1 MKGVF
6 LMKTICIKTNNQTAL
21 TYLLNELHMSELQN
35 VCFSQNQ
42 FKYYKNI
49 IIHYN
54 GPNENEF
61 VQNVSNIL
69 AYYVID
75 ELEET
80 LLKDIVHQDYF
91 YFDAIEKK
99 KILDFCFDICS
110 EDFTTYFDKKFS
122 YLSEQFY
129 LYLCDHKSIVLTGF
143 IYFRLKKYFE
153 ILNEIVEEAVNSFII
168 EKEYL
173 EFISLLKLYI
183 NSQSSKTAVVHIVY
197 FKDNPILLDENKAP
211 LYLSE
216 EIPDAK
222 YLSDISF
229 SKNDYILNTLLNLL
243 PKKIYVHLVEH
254 AVDEFL
260 NTLILIFEKRI
271 ELCTDCN
278 ICRLYENHSD
288 VISSHQKKT

>member
-1 MKGVF
+1 
-6 LMKTICIKTNNQTAL
+6 MKTICIKTNNQTAL
-21 TYLLNELHMSELQN
+21 TYLLNELHMSELEN

-42 FKYYKNI
+42 FKNYKNI
-49 IIHYN
+49 IIHYK
-54 GPNENEF
+54 GPKEDGF
-61 VQNVSNIL
+61 IQNIANML

-80 LLKDIVHQDYF
+80 LLKDIINQNYF

-122 YLSEQFY
+122 YLSEQFF
-129 LYLCDHKSIVLTGF
+129 LYLKDNKSIVLTGF

-153 ILNEIVEEAVNSFII
+153 ILDEIVEEAVNSFII

-183 NSQSSKTAVVHIVY
+183 NSQSSKSSVVHIVY

-211 LYLSE
+211 IPISD

-254 AVDEFL
+254 AIDEFL
-260 NTLILIFEKRI
+260 STLISIFEKRI

-278 ICRLYENHSD
+278 ICRLYENHSK
-288 VISSHQKKT
+288 VISSQKEK

>member
-21 TYLLNELHMSELQN
+21 TYLLNELHMSELEN

-42 FKYYKNI
+42 FKNYKNI
-49 IIHYN
+49 IIHYK
-54 GPNENEF
+54 GPKEDDF
-61 VQNVSNIL
+61 IQNIANMLS
-69 AYYVID
+69 YYVID

-80 LLKDIVHQDYF
+80 LLKDIINQNYF

-129 LYLCDHKSIVLTGF
+129 LYLKDNKSIVLTGF

-153 ILNEIVEEAVNSFII
+153 ILDEIVEESVNSFII

-183 NSQSSKTAVVHIVY
+183 NSQSCKTAVVHIVY
-197 FKDNPILLDENKAP
+197 FKDNPILLDESKTP
-211 LYLSE
+211 IPISD

-254 AVDEFL
+254 AIDEFL

-271 ELCTDCN
+271 ELCSDCN
-278 ICRLYENHSD
+278 ICSLYENHSK
-288 VISSHQKKT
+288 VISSQKEKT

>member
-21 TYLLNELHMSELQN
+21 TYLLNELHMSELEN

-42 FKYYKNI
+42 FKNYKNI
-49 IIHYN
+49 IIHYK
-54 GPNENEF
+54 GPKEDDF
-61 VQNVSNIL
+61 IQNIANMLS
-69 AYYVID
+69 YYVID

-80 LLKDIVHQDYF
+80 LLKDIINQNYF

-129 LYLCDHKSIVLTGF
+129 LYLKDNKSIVLTGF

-153 ILNEIVEEAVNSFII
+153 ILDEIVEEAVNSFII

-183 NSQSSKTAVVHIVY
+183 NSQSCKTAAVHIVY
-197 FKDNPILLDENKAP
+197 FKDNPILLDESKTP
-211 LYLSE
+211 IPISE

-254 AVDEFL
+254 AIDEFL

-271 ELCTDCN
+271 ELCSDCN
-278 ICRLYENHSD
+278 ICSLYENHSK
-288 VISSHQKKT
+288 VISSQKEKT